1 MMNKEF
7 LKFLII
13 TQIKRNMLI
22 FERGISYEKEMLDK
36 NKEVYLKNINEKEN
50 LIKKYDNELARL
62 AKVVNEVTK
71 KDSSNINEIILKQWN
86 KAKEYLLTNPTL
98 CDTSIY
104 TIFHNSGNYG
114 DEEFYSLY
122 KIYYDETLVYGQ
134 TDEHKNSTFYANIAF
149 FVVMKEFEFL
159 PILYDIVD
167 YKLYNPNF
175 PTGNSL
181 EPFWTML
188 PNPYDLKEL
197 SLLKYMEKVVLD
209 ERTNYYIL
217 KNGSDS
223 TRILLP
229 PSPSFSGLKSLS
241 DRDNW
246 NLELFS
252 KIIKE
257 RNFSVLDSVRFRS
270 ENSSTY
276 YNNYRS
282 LLEYLFE
289 DFQNEYAVVRDVKSY
304 LLSRKGI
311 NEQIKSATYREP
323 SRNDVIDMYIDL
335 IAKEHGNELEEE
347 IKKLQFLKF

>member
-1 MMNKEF
+1 M
-7 LKFLII
+7 
-13 TQIKRNMLI
+13 
-22 FERGISYEKEMLDK
+22 
-36 NKEVYLKNINEKEN
+36 
-50 LIKKYDNELARL
+50 
-62 AKVVNEVTK
+62 
-71 KDSSNINEIILKQWN
+71 
-86 KAKEYLLTNPTL
+86 
-98 CDTSIY
+98 
-104 TIFHNSGNYG
+104 
-114 DEEFYSLY
+114 
-122 KIYYDETLVYGQ
+122 
-134 TDEHKNSTFYANIAF
+134 
-149 FVVMKEFEFL
+149 
-159 PILYDIVD
+159 
-167 YKLYNPNF
+167 YNPNIA
-175 PTGNSL
+175 TGTSN
-181 EPFWTML
+181 EPFWIFF
-188 PNPYDLKEL
+188 PDPYVLGEL
-197 SLLKYMEKVVLD
+197 SLLSYREKVVLD

-217 KNGSDS
+217 RNGSDAVKY
-223 TRILLP
+223 LLP